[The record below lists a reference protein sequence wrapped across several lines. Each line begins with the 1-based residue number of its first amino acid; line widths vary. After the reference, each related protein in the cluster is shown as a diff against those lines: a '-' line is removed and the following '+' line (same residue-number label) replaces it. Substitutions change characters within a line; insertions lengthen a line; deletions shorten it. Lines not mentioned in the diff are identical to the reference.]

1 MRLVVEP
8 DGEHLPRRRHGWAQQ
23 QRVDRNGGLRVERGG
38 EVEERAPVVEEW
50 LHVGTELPARGRGH
64 VDPAHPRGVG
74 VGDDRCPSAEV
85 RQFHRTLRFDGKS
98 HSVERV
104 AGRPGYSG
112 FWPITNPIGSGV
124 VRSSSWIAVQ
134 PAPRRRSV
142 ARSASSTAPPLLTV
156 RSVDVA

>member
-1 MRLVVEP
+1 MANTCRGAGTGGPSNEP
-8 DGEHLPRRRHGWAQQ
+8 
-23 QRVDRNGGLRVERGG
+23 VDRNRGRRVERGG
-38 EVEERAPVVEEW
+38 EVEERPPVVEEG
-50 LHVGTELPARGRGH
+50 LHVGTELAARRGRH
-64 VDPAHPRGVG
+64 VDPAGAGRAGFGH
-74 VGDDRCPSAEV
+74 DRCPTTEV

-98 HSVERV
+98 HSVERI

-142 ARSASSTAPPLLTV
+142 ARARHRAP
-156 RSVDVA
+156 RRHS